1 MLYQHTV
8 YDHGHW
14 MQHHSSARYAKHLLS
29 VAFSQVILA
38 FGSPVMSLTAIAAA
52 VTGYSEPVLAHAVP
66 QFFPLLHV
74 SSLPFSLS
82 TPALALSLV
91 FHTNTCYGR
100 FNKGM
105 KAWDSI
111 VNRTRDIFRPAL
123 TWMQSPGD
131 VHKVHCFLS
140 YAVAIS
146 YFLKDHV
153 T

>member
-1 MLYQHTV
+1 
-8 YDHGHW
+8 
-14 MQHHSSARYAKHLLS
+14 
-29 VAFSQVILA
+29 
-38 FGSPVMSLTAIAAA
+38 MSLTAIAAA

-74 SSLPFSLS
+74 SSLPFSLG
-82 TPALALSLV
+82 TPALALLFV
-91 FHTNTCYGR
+91 FHTNNTCYGR

-105 KAWDSI
+105 KAWESI

-131 VHKVHCFLS
+131 VHKVNCSLS

-146 YFLKDHV
+146 YSLKDHV